1 MSNHRLRCFFYAGFL
16 LVFSH
21 LTGCALI
28 ADFWQQDALAAQGE
42 AVFRRQNEIT
52 SQVMLL
58 SETELSAPEL
68 QKLQHA
74 EARMQQDC
82 QLLND
87 YARRAIEDESMD
99 LSFQQQVKNSIQGCE
114 ASIQK
119 IEATLTELGIN
130 RY

>member
-1 MSNHRLRCFFYAGFL
+1 MSNHRLRCFFYAGLL
-16 LVFSH
+16 LVFSN

-28 ADFWQQDALAAQGE
+28 ADFWQQDILAAQGE
-42 AVFRRQNEIT
+42 AVFRRQNEMT

-68 QKLQHA
+68 QKLQQA

-82 QLLND
+82 HLLND
-87 YARRAIEDESMD
+87 YARREIEDESMD

-130 RY
+130 P

>member
-1 MSNHRLRCFFYAGFL
+1 MSNHRLSCFFYAGVL
-16 LVFSH
+16 LVFGN

-42 AVFRRQNEIT
+42 AVFRRQNEMT

-58 SETELSAPEL
+58 SETELSESEL
-68 QKLQHA
+68 QKLQQT

-82 QLLND
+82 HLLNE
-87 YARRAIEDESMD
+87 YARREMEDESMD
-99 LSFQQQVKNSIQGCE
+99 LAFQNQVKNSISACE

-119 IEATLTELGIN
+119 IEATLTELGIHP
-130 RY
+130 